1 LLDFSSMRLH
11 SQIRRNR
18 RQGEQGYVLLI
29 LLLMVAAMAFTVG
42 IILPSITFEIKRDRE
57 EEMIHRGVQYSRAI
71 RAYYK
76 KFGRYPAKLEDL
88 ENTNQLRFLRKRYKD
103 PLTGKDFK
111 LLHYGEAKLS
121 LNGIA
126 GGTIAGATPVSGLS
140 SSDGL
145 GQASSL
151 GQTSSF
157 GQTSSLGGNSGG
169 FGGSSNSLFGQNS
182 QSTGNPTTGTNPSQT
197 GASPDSSTDSTGSNV
212 SGPNGGAGDS
222 GNGTSA
228 ANTQFGGAPIVGVA
242 SISKDSTIREYDHK
256 KKYNQWQFVYDPTFD
271 QGFLITTPYQPSIQ
285 MFGQQ
290 QQNLN
295 GQNNTGPNGQNGNSS
310 GFGNSFG
317 NSSGNSFG
325 NSFGNSGMQNN
336 PSPAGGGYN
345 NTNQPQSP
353 PPQSPP
359 QQQ

>member
-1 LLDFSSMRLH
+1 MSLMRLH
-11 SQIRRNR
+11 SQIRRIR
-18 RQGEQGYVLLI
+18 PGEQGYVLLL
-29 LLLMVAAMAFTVG
+29 LLLMVAMMVIAAG
-42 IILPSITFEIKRDRE
+42 IIVPSITFEIKRDRE
-57 EEMIHRGVQYSRAI
+57 QEMIHRGVQYSRAI

-103 PLTGKDFK
+103 PITGKDFK

-126 GGTIAGATPVSGLS
+126 GGTIAGATPVSNLS
-140 SSDGL
+140 SSGGL
-145 GQASSL
+145 GQS
-151 GQTSSF
+151 SSF
-157 GQTSSLGGNSGG
+157 GQTSSFGGNSS
-169 FGGSSNSLFGQNS
+169 FGNNSNSLLGQNS
-182 QSTGNPTTGTNPSQT
+182 QSAGNPTTGTNPSQT
-197 GASPDSSTDSTGSNV
+197 GTSPTDATGSNA
-212 SGPNGGAGDS
+212 SDSNNGTGDS
-222 GNGTSA
+222 GSGTSA
-228 ANTQFGGAPIVGVA
+228 SNTQFGGAPIVGVA
-242 SISKDSTIREYDHK
+242 STSKDTTIREYDHK

-285 MFGQQ
+285 MLGQ

-295 GQNNTGPNGQNGNSS
+295 GQNNSGQNGQNGQNGNTS
-310 GFGNSFG
+310 GFSNSFG

-325 NSFGNSGMQNN
+325 NSFGSSGTQNS
-336 PSPAGGGYN
+336 PSSPGGGGYN
-345 NTNQPQSP
+345 NTNQPQNP

>member
-1 LLDFSSMRLH
+1 MRLH

-18 RQGEQGYVLLI
+18 RQGEQGYIMLL
-29 LLLMVAAMAFTVG
+29 LLLMVAMMVIAAA
-42 IILPSITFEIKRDRE
+42 IIVPSITFDIKRDRE
-57 EEMIHRGVQYSRAI
+57 QEMIHRGVQYSRAI

-126 GGTIAGATPVSGLS
+126 GGTIAGATPVSGM
-140 SSDGL
+140 
-145 GQASSL
+145 ASSGGL

-157 GQTSSLGGNSGG
+157 GGNNS
-169 FGGSSNSLFGQNS
+169 FGNNSNSLFGQNS
-182 QSTGNPTTGTNPSQT
+182 QTTANPTTGTDPNQTGVSQT
-197 GASPDSSTDSTGSNV
+197 GSSTDATGSNATG
-212 SGPNGGAGDS
+212 SNDSAANS
-222 GNGTSA
+222 GNGTSGS
-228 ANTQFGGAPIVGVA
+228 NTQFGGAPIVGVA
-242 SISKDSTIREYDHK
+242 STSKDTTIREYDHK

-285 MFGQQ
+285 MLGQQ

-295 GQNNTGPNGQNGNSS
+295 GQNNSGQNGQNGNSS
-310 GFGNSFG
+310 GFS
-317 NSSGNSFG
+317 

-336 PSPAGGGYN
+336 SSSPGGGGYN

-353 PPQSPP
+353 PQQNPP

>member
-1 LLDFSSMRLH
+1 MRLH
-11 SQIRRNR
+11 SQIRRNP
-18 RQGEQGYVLLI
+18 RQGEQGYVLLM
-29 LLLMVAAMAFTVG
+29 LLLVVAMM
-42 IILPSITFEIKRDRE
+42 IIAAGVIVPSVTFDIKRDRE

-126 GGTIAGATPVSGLS
+126 SGTIAGATPVSGMATS
-140 SSDGL
+140 G
-145 GQASSL
+145 GL

-157 GQTSSLGGNSGG
+157 GGNSS
-169 FGGSSNSLFGQNS
+169 FGNNSNSLFGQNS
-182 QSTGNPTTGTNPSQT
+182 QSTGNPTTGTNPSQA
-197 GASPDSSTDSTGSNV
+197 GASPTDSPTDATGSNAPG
-212 SGPNGGAGDS
+212 SNNSTGNS
-222 GNGTSA
+222 GNGASGS
-228 ANTQFGGAPIVGVA
+228 NTQFGGAPIVGVA
-242 SISKDSTIREYDHK
+242 STSKESTIREYDHK
-256 KKYNQWQFVYDPTFD
+256 KKYDQWQFVYDPTFD

-285 MFGQQ
+285 MLGQ

-295 GQNNTGPNGQNGNSS
+295 GQNNPGQNGQNGNSS
-310 GFGNSFG
+310 AFSNSFG

-325 NSFGNSGMQNN
+325 NSFGNSGTQNN
-336 PSPAGGGYN
+336 SSPGGGGFN

-353 PPQSPP
+353 PQQSP
-359 QQQ
+359 QQQQ